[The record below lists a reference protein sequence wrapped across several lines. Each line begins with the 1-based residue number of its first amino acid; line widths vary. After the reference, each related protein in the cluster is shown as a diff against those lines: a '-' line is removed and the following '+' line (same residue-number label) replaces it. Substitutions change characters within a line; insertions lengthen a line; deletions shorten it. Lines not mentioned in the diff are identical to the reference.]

1 MEKGNNEESHE
12 GEKILELPGK
22 LPELWQSSDCG
33 KC

>member
-12 GEKILELPGK
+12 GEKILELPGRNG
-22 LPELWQSSDCG
+22 LWQSSDCG